1 MKFLDSNGWHGA
13 MVAAAAAAS
22 STTKKPLNVKTDC
35 ELTLKQI
42 FCFAYKTVLFGIN
55 KYIKIYIG

>member
-1 MKFLDSNGWHGA
+1 MDGMARWCGCGGVFNNN
-13 MVAAAAAAS
+13 
-22 STTKKPLNVKTDC
+22 KKPLNLKIYC

-42 FCFAYKTVLFGIN
+42 FCFAYKTVLCGIN

>member
-1 MKFLDSNGWHGA
+1 MKFFDSNGWHGA
-13 MVAAAAAAS
+13 MVTAAAS
-22 STTKKPLNVKTDC
+22 STTKKALNVKIDC

-55 KYIKIYIG
+55 KYIKIYIA